1 MANVTKDSK
10 TKGNFKKRK
19 AKVRKPAKDE
29 KFTRS
34 GESETPDMH
43 PKCND
48 VDWYTVSDQLLRDAG
63 SLSFNNPLGNSL
75 RVTELSQF
83 DSSITYT
90 RPDRLDNSIP
100 GVIALHYIPTIGY
113 SEDSFSAINVAAKGL
128 YSAVR
133 ADNSGAKNYDPA
145 DMMKYLM
152 AVDSAYSLWSY
163 MARAYGIARV
173 YSVVNRYWPTAIL
186 EAMHINANDLFAHL
200 ADLRYYLNMYAVK
213 LNALC
218 APSSMPIFKR
228 HFWMN
233 SGIWKDAKNDKG
245 QLYLFI
251 PDYLYRY
258 DETSTPAK
266 LAATNIIGDNNTR
279 LTVSDIISNME
290 TIINPLLASEDV
302 GIISGDLFKRYGM
315 SGSFKLASV
324 NEDYEVYPVFSPE
337 ILSQIQNIRF
347 VGIPIQQSVD
357 IIELT
362 TDDGNAGALHQV
374 LNVQSG
380 EICQNIAHPLN
391 LDEDL
396 ADTSPQSVMIASR
409 LTAMG
414 SVVKSEDGLFGY
426 QAVIDVCGSEVCTTW
441 DMYRIIGGDIINLFS
456 EYNKCTS
463 ISVRETNVPV
473 ANASSE
479 VALCIVNALSA
490 FNYHPLLLSNV
501 KAGYT
506 EGKLTTL
513 SWQNCMNTYDFDF
526 DNYTIVGKTAL
537 RKLHES
543 ALLAEFNVPAMGQ
556 YQ

>member
-10 TKGNFKKRK
+10 TAKKGKKTKFKGRDF
-19 AKVRKPAKDE
+19 AKDA
-29 KFTRS
+29 KYVRS

-83 DSSITYT
+83 ASGITYS
-90 RPDRLDNSIP
+90 DSGNLDNAIP

-113 SEDSFSAINVAAKGL
+113 SNDSYSAINVAAKGL

-133 ADNSGAKNYDPA
+133 ADNSGAKNYEPA

-186 EAMHINANDLFAHL
+186 EAMHINASDMFAHL

-233 SGIWKDAKNDKG
+233 SGIWKDAKNDKA

-251 PDYLYRY
+251 PDYLYMY
-258 DETSTPAK
+258 DETTTPAQLK
-266 LAATNIIGDNNTR
+266 GVNVIGNDNTR
-279 LTVSDIISNME
+279 LLVSDIIDIME
-290 TIINPLLASEDV
+290 SMINPLLASEDI

-324 NEDYEVYPVFSPE
+324 NEDYEVYPVYSAE

-347 VGIPIQQSVD
+347 VGVPLAESVN
-357 IIELT
+357 ITELT

-374 LNVQSG
+374 LNVQRG
-380 EICQNIAHPLN
+380 EFLQNIAHVLN

-409 LTAMG
+409 LSAMG
-414 SVVKSEDGLFGY
+414 TVVKSADATFGY
-426 QAVIDVCGSEVCTTW
+426 QSVIDVCGSEVCTTW
-441 DMYRIIGGDIINLFS
+441 DMYRIINGSVINMFS
-456 EYNKCTS
+456 DYYKCNAIVERT
-463 ISVRETNVPV
+463 TNAPV
-473 ANASSE
+473 VNVNAE
-479 VALCIVNALSA
+479 IAICLANALSA
-490 FNYHPLLLSNV
+490 FNYHPIAFTNV
-501 KAGYT
+501 RAAFPD
-506 EGKLTTL
+506 GKLGTV
-513 SWQNCMNTYDFDF
+513 SWSNCQNTYDYDF
-526 DNYTIVGKTAL
+526 DNYSVVGKTAL